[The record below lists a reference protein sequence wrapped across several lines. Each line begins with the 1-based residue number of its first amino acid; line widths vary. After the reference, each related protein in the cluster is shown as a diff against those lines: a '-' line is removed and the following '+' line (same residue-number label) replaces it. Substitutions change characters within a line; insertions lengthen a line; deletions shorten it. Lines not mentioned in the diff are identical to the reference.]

1 MSNTNL
7 EFTGQKNTRL
17 MSVIVAA
24 VLIGIG
30 AALRSFA
37 PPIFTITP
45 NFVIGM
51 YCLAIILIRPKL
63 SGALVIGIVG
73 GVVSMLTSKS
83 ANPYLNLFTE
93 PTGALACFLV
103 IKALPNASF
112 VKYLLKPVLATFI
125 GTLASGAFYILLNKI
140 FFAMPNAVAIGAFVS
155 VVLTTA
161 AINTVMAYVLY
172 LPSQK
177 MLNLEADYTG

>member
-1 MSNTNL
+1 MHNTKL
-7 EFTGQKNTRL
+7 ELTGQRNTRL

-24 VLIGIG
+24 VLVGIG

-51 YCLAIILIRPKL
+51 YCLAIILIRPKIT
-63 SGALVIGIVG
+63 GALAIGIVG

-83 ANPYLNLFTE
+83 PNPYLNLFTE
-93 PTGALACFLV
+93 PAGALACFLV
-103 IKALPNASF
+103 VKSLPNVSF
-112 VKYLLKPVLATFI
+112 VKYLLKPVLATAI
-125 GTLASGAFYILLNKI
+125 GTLVSGTIYILLNKI
-140 FFAMPNAVAIGAFVS
+140 FFAMPVPVAYGAFIS
-155 VVLTTA
+155 VVLPTA

-177 MLNLEADYTG
+177 MLSLESEYN

>member
-7 EFTGQKNTRL
+7 ELTGQKNTRL

-30 AALRSFA
+30 AALRAFA
-37 PPIFTITP
+37 PPIGTMTP

-51 YCLAIILIRPKL
+51 YCLAIILIRPRIT
-63 SGALVIGIVG
+63 GALAIGIVG

-83 ANPYLNLFTE
+83 PIPYLNLFTE
-93 PTGALACFLV
+93 PVGALACFLLV
-103 IKALPNASF
+103 KGLPDSSF
-112 VKYLLKPVLATFI
+112 FKYLLKPVLATFI
-125 GTLASGAFYILLNKI
+125 GTVASGGFYVLLNKL
-140 FFAMPNAVAIGAFVS
+140 FLNMPTAVAVGLFLS

-161 AINTVMAYVLY
+161 AVNTVVAYVLY

-177 MLNLEADYTG
+177 VLNLEPEVTG

>member
-1 MSNTNL
+1 MDDMKL
-7 EFTGQKNTRL
+7 EVTGQKNTKL
-17 MSVIVAA
+17 VSVIVTA

-45 NFVIGM
+45 NLVIAM
-51 YCLAIILIRPKL
+51 YCLAIILVRPKM

-83 ANPYLNLFTE
+83 PNPYLNLITE
-93 PTGALACFLV
+93 PAGALACYLIV
-103 IKALPNASF
+103 TTLPNLSIF
-112 VKYLLKPVLATFI
+112 KYMLKPILATFI
-125 GTLASGAFYILLNKI
+125 GTLASGSLYVILNAV
-140 FFAMPNAVAIGAFVS
+140 FFAMPTPVAIGAFVS
-155 VVLTTA
+155 VVLPTA
-161 AINTVMAYVLY
+161 TINTVIAYVLY

-177 MLNLEADYTG
+177 VLNLEPQNV